1 MTPYSRQRRAA
12 SGDEGFTLIELMVA
26 LLVLM
31 IVSGTVLR
39 GVMDMSL
46 LHNTIMNR
54 TDMHAGVRNAT
65 QLLSQEVGQA
75 GRVSLPAAVTLTLPT
90 LGGAMQATVSS
101 ATDMFV
107 GEQILVDAGD
117 KSETVTITGIA
128 ANVLTT
134 SAMGSPHNAGVT
146 VSVAAG

>member
-65 QLLSQEVGQA
+65 ELLTQEVGQA
-75 GRVSLPAAVTLTLPT
+75 GKISLPQIVTLAGGTVLGAVTVTVNSTTGMFDGEKLTIDSGPFQET
-90 LGGAMQATVSS
+90 ATV
-101 ATDMFV
+101 AN
-107 GEQILVDAGD
+107 G
-117 KSETVTITGIA
+117 GIA
-128 ANVLTT
+128 
-134 SAMGSPHNAGVT
+134 
-146 VSVAAG
+146 